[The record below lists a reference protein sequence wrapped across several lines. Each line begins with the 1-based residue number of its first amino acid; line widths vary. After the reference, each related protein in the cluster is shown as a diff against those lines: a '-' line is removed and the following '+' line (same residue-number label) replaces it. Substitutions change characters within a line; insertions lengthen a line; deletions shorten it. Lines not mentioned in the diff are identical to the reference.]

1 MKNTKDKDVFDSDNF
16 NERLNNFLYPDMM
29 TRLKEEQISKMSGTE
44 KEIYHL
50 HEQLLEGRIKRD
62 KDLSS
67 EECDRSYEYALD
79 CILFWAVEDGNIT
92 QEESNELYKKYK

>member
-1 MKNTKDKDVFDSDNF
+1 MKNTKDKDIFDSDDF
-16 NERLNNFLYPDMM
+16 NRLNNFVYPDMM
-29 TRLKEEQISKMSGTE
+29 TLLKEEQISKMSETE

-50 HEQLLEGRIKRD
+50 HEQLLEGDIKRD

-67 EECDRSYEYALD
+67 EEYDRSYEYALD
-79 CILFWAVEDGNIT
+79 CILFWAVESGDVT

>member
-1 MKNTKDKDVFDSDNF
+1 MKNTKDKDIFNSDNF
-16 NERLNNFLYPDMM
+16 NAFVYPDMM
-29 TRLKEEQISKMSGTE
+29 TLLKEEQISKMSKTE

-50 HEQLLEGRIKRD
+50 HEQLLEGKIKRD

-67 EECDRSYEYALD
+67 EEYDRSYEYALD
-79 CILFWAVEDGNIT
+79 CILFWAVEGGDIK

>member
-1 MKNTKDKDVFDSDNF
+1 MKNNYEDIFDSDDL
-16 NERLNNFLYPDMM
+16 NEKLNNFICPDMM
-29 TRLKEEQISKMSGTE
+29 TLLKEERISKMSETE

-67 EECDRSYEYALD
+67 EEYDRSYEYALD
-79 CILFWAVEDGNIT
+79 CILFWAVEGGDIT
-92 QEESNELYKKYK
+92 QEKSNELYKKYR